1 MLAARGPLPSH
12 DFAPHCHL
20 TFQKSIEI
28 SHRWY
33 TAGRRVLLPC
43 RLLDELECR
52 QAGGELGYTQLYWYR
67 DGIDAWEA
75 AGLPT
80 ADAEPVPGIVTARK
94 PR

>member
-1 MLAARGPLPSH
+1 LQSIVPDLA
-12 DFAPHCHL
+12 
-20 TFQKSIEI
+20 TSIEI

-33 TAGRRVLLPC
+33 PRPADRVLLPC

-52 QAGGELGYTQLYWYR
+52 QAGGELGHTQLYWYR

-80 ADAEPVPGIVTARK
+80 ANAEPVPGIVTTARK